1 VTDVLRQEDSGGVRV
16 LTLNRPEARNAL
28 SSSLAAALHA
38 ALLAAEA
45 EDGVRVVVLTGA
57 DPAFCA
63 GVDLKE
69 AARDGQ
75 DYFRRLNA
83 ADPIVQVGL
92 MSKPVIGA
100 VNGAACRIRAGARRP
115 RPAPR
120 RSCSWSR
127 RWRSTGPRR

>member
-1 VTDVLRQEDSGGVRV
+1 MTDVLRQEDSGGVRV

-28 SSSLAAALHA
+28 SSPLAAALHD

-45 EDGVRVVVLTGA
+45 EDEVRVLVLTGA

-69 AARDGQ
+69 AARDGA

-92 MSKPVIGA
+92 VSKPVIGA
-100 VNGAACRIRAGARRP
+100 VNGAAF
-115 RPAPR
+115 
-120 RSCSWSR
+120 
-127 RWRSTGPRR
+127 TGGFEM